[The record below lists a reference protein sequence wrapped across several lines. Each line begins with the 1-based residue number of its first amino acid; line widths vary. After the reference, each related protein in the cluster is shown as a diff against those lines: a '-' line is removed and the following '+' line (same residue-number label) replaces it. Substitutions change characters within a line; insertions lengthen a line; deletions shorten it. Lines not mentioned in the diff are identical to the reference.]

1 MAMMMGRP
9 MMMSRPYYYGY
20 GYADDPIPDIPNGS
34 NIDFYGMGWMMMM
47 GRPPIPDIP
56 YGSNSLFITNY
67 GDYNQY
73 DITQGGI
80 QGGNSNLQPV
90 RWP

>member
-1 MAMMMGRP
+1 MTMMMGQP

-20 GYADDPIPDIPNGS
+20 GYADDPIPH
-34 NIDFYGMGWMMMM
+34 
-47 GRPPIPDIP
+47 IP

-67 GDYNQY
+67 GNYNQY

-80 QGGNSNLQPV
+80 QGSNGNLQPV